1 MNLNYG
7 SLVKKAIGL
16 LDTFGSKIQSL
27 DAFMEEALQD
37 LQNIDVQQRNL
48 ILDIFSGCIENKKH
62 LDVVVNAFYATNGKL
77 MSRRDRNQFVVIC
90 YLTFSLDDL
99 GLQNFSNMIESIG
112 IKNMYTFLNFYF
124 SNLTSSIKHEW
135 SSIIDAAFVEEHWIN
150 PLLRW
155 RPEIY
160 NLLSQLAAKTSQDN
174 PKKKVTT
181 KVTVPQEFSF
191 SKPKPRLL
199 SVPELPPEHEK
210 TKPVPSS
217 THRSPKEMQI
227 LKEIK
232 EKNHQKAEELFYEAN
247 LKQIRMENPLKSESS
262 EASSF
267 SVKLNKAAILRR
279 EALCDQQLEQE
290 LQRQEW
296 LMQGGLEPSA
306 FLQWQRE
313 MLTRDQL
320 PMIEKKQLEAQ
331 IRDERIALAREQIMD
346 RNQKTA
352 QQTKEEIAQ
361 LMQEIAEERIQ
372 EEQKKK
378 ELVQQV
384 AESHKNTKEAKEKL
398 KKLKQTIVKEVS
410 EESQEL
416 LFQAFEEKQ
425 AELCKRF
432 EMINENHAKQSLPRI
447 RLNPFDDTK
456 TAGHGLLEEMP
467 LAELRLRLDLLK
479 MERQAEEQERRMHIL
494 QEKQKQEELLQKRL
508 EAIELHSRALAKA
521 AAISRRTE
529 KQARQELLQQLVN
542 KDDSVLALRKELE
555 QTKQARQQLKQA
567 KKSKAKA
574 HSATHM
580 GTPSQTGLKERSW
593 EELEQSLSRFIQNKL

>member
-1 MNLNYG
+1 MNPNYG

-16 LDTFGSKIQSL
+16 LDNFESKRQSL
-27 DAFMEEALQD
+27 DAFLEEALQN
-37 LQNIDVQQRNL
+37 LQDTDTQQRKF
-48 ILDIFSGCIENKKH
+48 ILNIVSECIEQKKL
-62 LDVVVNAFYATNGKL
+62 LDVVVNAFYGTTGKL
-77 MSRRDRNQFVVIC
+77 MSRRDRNQFVIIC
-90 YLTFSLDDL
+90 YLTLSLDDL
-99 GLQNFSNMIESIG
+99 GLQNFCNIIKSIG
-112 IKNMYTFLNFYF
+112 TKNICMFLNFYL
-124 SNLTSSIKHEW
+124 SNLTSWIKEEW
-135 SSIIDAAFVEEHWIN
+135 SCIIDAAFVEEYWIN

-160 NLLSQLAAKTSQDN
+160 KLLSLLAAKTCQDN
-174 PKKKVTT
+174 QKMKVTS

-191 SKPKPRLL
+191 SKPKPRLP
-199 SVPELPPEHEK
+199 SMPELNQEQEK
-210 TKPVPSS
+210 PKP
-217 THRSPKEMQI
+217 
-227 LKEIK
+227 
-232 EKNHQKAEELFYEAN
+232 AG
-247 LKQIRMENPLKSESS
+247 
-262 EASSF
+262 SF
-267 SVKLNKAAILRR
+267 LVKLNKAAILRR

-313 MLTRDQL
+313 MLTRDKL
-320 PMIEKKQLEAQ
+320 PMTEKKQLEAQ
-331 IRDERIALAREQIMD
+331 IRDERIALAREQITD

-352 QQTKEEIAQ
+352 QQTKEEICQ

-378 ELVQQV
+378 DLVQQV
-384 AESHKNTKEAKEKL
+384 AETHKNSKEAKEKL
-398 KKLKQTIVKEVS
+398 KKFKQTIVKEVS

-416 LFQAFEEKQ
+416 LFQALEEKQ

-432 EMINENHAKQSLPRI
+432 EMIHEIHTKESQPRV
-447 RLNPFDDTK
+447 RLNQFDDTK

-479 MERQAEEQERRMHIL
+479 VERQTEEQERRMQIL

-508 EAIELHSRALAKA
+508 EAIELHSRALAEA

-529 KQARQELLQQLVN
+529 KQAREELLQQSLD
-542 KDDSVLALRKELE
+542 KDETVLALRKELE

-574 HSATHM
+574 HSATPM
-580 GTPSQTGLKERSW
+580 GTASQAGFKEKKW
-593 EELEQSLSRFIQNKL
+593 EELEQSLSRFIQNTFVEKS

>member
-1 MNLNYG
+1 MYTNLP
-7 SLVKKAIGL
+7 KAIGL

>member
-1 MNLNYG
+1 MNPNYG
-7 SLVKKAIGL
+7 FLVKKSIEL
-16 LDTFGSKIQSL
+16 LDNFESKRQTL
-27 DAFMEEALQD
+27 DAFMEEALQN
-37 LQNIDVQQRNL
+37 LQDTDAHQRKFV
-48 ILDIFSGCIENKKH
+48 LDIVYGCFEHKKL
-62 LDVVVNAFYATNGKL
+62 LDVVVNAFYGTNGKL
-77 MSRRDRNQFVVIC
+77 MSRRDRNQFVIIC

-99 GLQNFSNMIESIG
+99 GLQNFRNIIKYIG
-112 IKNMYTFLNFYF
+112 TKNMCMFLNFYF
-124 SNLTSSIKHEW
+124 SNLTSWIKEEW
-135 SSIIDAAFVEEHWIN
+135 SCIIDGAFVEEHWIN

-160 NLLSQLAAKTSQDN
+160 KLLSQLAAKTCQDN
-174 PKKKVTT
+174 QNKKVTT
-181 KVTVPQEFSF
+181 KVTVPQEFSL

-199 SVPELPPEHEK
+199 SVPGLHQKQEQPIPE
-210 TKPVPSS
+210 PSS
-217 THRSPKEMQI
+217 NHRSPKEMQI
-227 LKEIK
+227 LKDIK
-232 EKNHQKAEELFYEAN
+232 EKKHQKAEAG
-247 LKQIRMENPLKSESS
+247 
-262 EASSF
+262 SF

-313 MLTRDQL
+313 MLTRDKL
-320 PMIEKKQLEAQ
+320 PMTEKKQLEAQ
-331 IRDERIALAREQIMD
+331 IRDERIALAREQITD

-352 QQTKEEIAQ
+352 QQTKEEISQ
-361 LMQEIAEERIQ
+361 LMQEIAGERIQ

-378 ELVQQV
+378 DLVQQV
-384 AESHKNTKEAKEKL
+384 AETHKNSKEAKEKL

-416 LFQAFEEKQ
+416 LFQALEEKQ

-432 EMINENHAKQSLPRI
+432 EMIHEIHAKESLPRV
-447 RLNPFDDTK
+447 RLNQFDDTK

-467 LAELRLRLDLLK
+467 LAELKLRLDLLK
-479 MERQAEEQERRMHIL
+479 VERQTEEQERRMQIL

-508 EAIELHSRALAKA
+508 EAIELHSRAQAEA

-529 KQARQELLQQLVN
+529 KQAREELLQRSLD
-542 KDDSVLALRKELE
+542 KDETVLALRKELE

-574 HSATHM
+574 QSATPM
-580 GTPSQTGLKERSW
+580 GTPSQTDFKEKKW
-593 EELEQSLSRFIQNKL
+593 EEVEQSLSRFIQNTFVEKS

>member
-1 MNLNYG
+1 MNPNYG

-16 LDTFGSKIQSL
+16 LDNFESKRQSL
-27 DAFMEEALQD
+27 DAFLEEALQN
-37 LQNIDVQQRNL
+37 LQDTDTQQRKF
-48 ILDIFSGCIENKKH
+48 ILNIVSECIEQKKL
-62 LDVVVNAFYATNGKL
+62 LDVVVNAFYDTTGKL
-77 MSRRDRNQFVVIC
+77 MSRRDRNQFVIIC
-90 YLTFSLDDL
+90 YLTLSLDDL
-99 GLQNFSNMIESIG
+99 GLQNFCNIIKSIG
-112 IKNMYTFLNFYF
+112 TKNICMFLNFYL
-124 SNLTSSIKHEW
+124 SNLTSWIKEEW
-135 SSIIDAAFVEEHWIN
+135 SCIIDAAFVEEYWIN

-160 NLLSQLAAKTSQDN
+160 KLLSLLAAKTCQDN
-174 PKKKVTT
+174 QKMKVTS

-191 SKPKPRLL
+191 SKPKPRL
-199 SVPELPPEHEK
+199 SSMPELNQEQEKPKPE
-210 TKPVPSS
+210 PSR
-217 THRSPKEMQI
+217 TQRPPKEMQI
-227 LKEIK
+227 LKENK
-232 EKNHQKAEELFYEAN
+232 EKNHQKTEAG
-247 LKQIRMENPLKSESS
+247 
-262 EASSF
+262 SF
-267 SVKLNKAAILRR
+267 LVKLNKAAILRR

-313 MLTRDQL
+313 MLTRDKL
-320 PMIEKKQLEAQ
+320 PMTEKKQLEAQ
-331 IRDERIALAREQIMD
+331 IRDERIALAREQITD

-352 QQTKEEIAQ
+352 QQTKEEICQ

-378 ELVQQV
+378 DLVQQV
-384 AESHKNTKEAKEKL
+384 AETHKNSKEAKEKL

-416 LFQAFEEKQ
+416 LFQALEEKQ

-432 EMINENHAKQSLPRI
+432 EMIHEIHTKESQPRV
-447 RLNPFDDTK
+447 RLNQFDDTK

-479 MERQAEEQERRMHIL
+479 VERQTEEQERRMQIL

-508 EAIELHSRALAKA
+508 EAIELHSRALAEA

-529 KQARQELLQQLVN
+529 KQAREELLQQSLD
-542 KDDSVLALRKELE
+542 KDETVLALRKELE

-574 HSATHM
+574 HSATPM
-580 GTPSQTGLKERSW
+580 GTASQAGFKEKKW
-593 EELEQSLSRFIQNKL
+593 EELEQSLSRFIQNTFVEKS